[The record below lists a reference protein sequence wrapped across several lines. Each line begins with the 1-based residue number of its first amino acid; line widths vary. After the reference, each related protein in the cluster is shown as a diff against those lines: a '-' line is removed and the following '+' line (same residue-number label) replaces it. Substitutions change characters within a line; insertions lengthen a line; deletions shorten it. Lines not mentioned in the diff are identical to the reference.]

1 MTQTPSRDWQ
11 NDMDRV
17 QSMIKMGAFEEW
29 TEPMLYWLQKYES
42 KKSTARVYREQS
54 LKQMR
59 EKREIRAREQRLK
72 EALETIKELS
82 KWDGISQYLDRCYI
96 EARDVLATLYPDT
109 PAQPPAPTPEITAQS
124 IDDWHEDY
132 GDVLWW
138 TFPIQEPPY
147 CGSPLDSNWPDYHT
161 HWTPL
166 VIPAAPAPKEENNE

>member
-1 MTQTPSRDWQ
+1 M
-11 NDMDRV
+11 
-17 QSMIKMGAFEEW
+17 
-29 TEPMLYWLQKYES
+29 
-42 KKSTARVYREQS
+42 
-54 LKQMR
+54 
-59 EKREIRAREQRLK
+59 RAREQRLK